1 MKYVYVIEEGLNKV
15 LVLKVIKVDE
25 QCFLSHSQ

>member
-25 QCFLSHSQ
+25 QCLSHSQ